1 MVDVKK
7 KINNYNVSILRIH
20 ILVNVFRFVMENKN
34 QKYTAR
40 LSSIHVNSIRKEQK
54 TYIFFVEL
62 LIYMATDMMYT
73 INKLKLHH
81 KVTSYY
87 TKHRN

>member
-1 MVDVKK
+1 MFSVLSWKT
-7 KINNYNVSILRIH
+7 
-20 ILVNVFRFVMENKN
+20 N